1 MVLQV
6 GVVAESREGKGH
18 DGKPS
23 RDGGPFRRRP
33 HSTRPAKTRANRGAD
48 ASYEKESPRP
58 ETPTH
63 TTDPP
68 HHLPRYHTKHHMS
81 GKDHMDTTRPPL
93 EPLER
98 HQKPRCQAMS
108 KQTGQ
113 QCGNKAIPGGTVC
126 RFHGGGNR
134 FPYSRQNGST
144 DAPARAD
151 ADAFPGFRFPAGGA
165 LQCGGNVYQLCAHG
179 IL

>member
-1 MVLQV
+1 MTPLACLAC
-6 GVVAESREGKGH
+6 G
-18 DGKPS
+18 
-23 RDGGPFRRRP
+23 RDDPCPDCRHHNRI
-33 HSTRPAKTRANRGAD
+33 PA
-48 ASYEKESPRP
+48 
-58 ETPTH
+58 
-63 TTDPP
+63 PP

-126 RFHGGGNR
+126 RFHGGGARQVRNR
-134 FPYSRQNGST
+134 ARLNLLELVDPAIATLAREMATAKSST
-144 DAPARAD
+144 DRQRAANSILDRAGVVRRVDGTPLVDAQEYLVRQLIAIRDGQARED
-151 ADAFPGFRFPAGGA
+151 SK
-165 LQCGGNVYQLCAHG
+165 
-179 IL
+179 